1 MRKISIIIPIYNVE
15 EYLIEALES
24 ICNQTLVD
32 FEAILIDDGSTDSS
46 LDIAREYVNRD
57 KRLKLICQSN
67 KGPGKAR
74 NKGLSIASGEYIV
87 FMDSDD
93 VLPLDSL
100 EIRYNLI
107 KRTEADIVIG
117 GTLIY
122 NGEKKWPINTHFS
135 SEGFK
140 DIDKNEDLVLSLGPG
155 NKIFRKEILK
165 DIVFPTDI
173 KYGEDQVFII
183 NTYIKSKKIFKT
195 NDIIYYYRKRN
206 NEKAISLTDLENKNP
221 NYVLSKMKEVWE
233 KIIYLVDYNVEDYE
247 KRLNI
252 KKIYFKRMIN
262 INLWPP
268 IMSLMVKNDESE
280 IYKGLKIFK
289 NILEI
294 TDKEIL
300 ISSKE
305 LEIIL
310 TYGFMRKRNFLSSE
324 SLIVYK
330 EIFILVYNHKFK
342 SICNRLTNCN
352 DIKPI
357 YSIAILNGGIYYF
370 RKIISIP
377 SKIYKYFKFR
387 I

>member
-1 MRKISIIIPIYNVE
+1 
-15 EYLIEALES
+15 
-24 ICNQTLVD
+24 
-32 FEAILIDDGSTDSS
+32 
-46 LDIAREYVNRD
+46 
-57 KRLKLICQSN
+57 
-67 KGPGKAR
+67 
-74 NKGLSIASGEYIV
+74 
-87 FMDSDD
+87 
-93 VLPLDSL
+93 
-100 EIRYNLI
+100 
-107 KRTEADIVIG
+107 
-117 GTLIY
+117 
-122 NGEKKWPINTHFS
+122 
-135 SEGFK
+135 
-140 DIDKNEDLVLSLGPG
+140 
-155 NKIFRKEILK
+155 
-165 DIVFPTDI
+165 
-173 KYGEDQVFII
+173 
-183 NTYIKSKKIFKT
+183 
-195 NDIIYYYRKRN
+195 
-206 NEKAISLTDLENKNP
+206 
-221 NYVLSKMKEVWE
+221 MKEVWE

-268 IMSLMVKNDESE
+268 IMSLMIKNDESE

-289 NILEI
+289 DILEI

-324 SLIVYK
+324 SLMVYK
-330 EIFILVYNHKFK
+330 EIFILVYNYKFK
-342 SICNRLTNCN
+342 LICNRLIKCN

-370 RKIISIP
+370 RKITSIP